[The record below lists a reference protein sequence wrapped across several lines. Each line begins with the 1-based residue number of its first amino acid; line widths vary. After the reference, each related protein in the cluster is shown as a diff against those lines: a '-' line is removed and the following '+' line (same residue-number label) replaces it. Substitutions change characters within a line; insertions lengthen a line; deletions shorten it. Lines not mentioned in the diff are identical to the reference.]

1 MNQHPW
7 TGGFVHEALGVRI
20 TSDPAALLPVED
32 LVGLALRRNPRRA
45 HLLVSRVLAKHV
57 PTEPAVVL
65 AAGELLGAL
74 AGAALGSTVD
84 DAVLRGAAAEL
95 AAALEDGTAP
105 ADDDG
110 GPGTSAGRD
119 SAGRARSAAAR
130 SPRTRLQHAR
140 EQLWDLPIS
149 HPDVVTVGYAETAT
163 GLGRL
168 VADVLGSYYIHSTR
182 HAPADAVAYGSFEE
196 AHSHATSHR
205 LLPVDPAL
213 LNSPAPVVLVDD
225 ELSTGATVI
234 NTITELHAAAPHP
247 LYVVASLIDLRSDAD
262 RARFDELA
270 QQLGCSIRV
279 VALSTGRIDLGEDLL
294 ARAQGLIG
302 GLPDQ
307 VEATEFGPG
316 VVDPAPVTVLD
327 YSDAARGLRSDR
339 FGNRAGVSSEYL
351 GTLPAALPGA
361 VSAESLALIASRISA
376 SLPDPAEPVLVLG
389 CEEFIHVPLTIAN
402 ALAEALPGVPVRFS
416 TTTRSPIVPIDR
428 SDYAIANAVAFASH
442 DVTED
447 GPGPRHAY
455 NVGARRT
462 GAGLDTVGAAGP
474 DAVGADRTAGAD
486 GTAAGAAGTGFGSIV
501 LLPEPGTDLASI
513 TGPGSVTEALR
524 AVTGAVVV
532 VLLPADVP
540 TPEDWTG
547 PAAVPAAVPLT
558 GPEFG
563 SYAPEDV
570 TWLLKDLRD
579 AALEAPT
586 AEREAAIQSG
596 GANYAESLPMEYL
609 PSAQYQDLYEE
620 ALRRSAPRV
629 AAAVGTVTE
638 LALAARNREPVL
650 VSLARAGTPI
660 GILMRRWAQR
670 MHGLDLPH
678 YTMSIVRGV
687 GMDETA
693 LRYLARTYA
702 SERILFVDG
711 WTGKGAITREL
722 TAALEKFEAS
732 DGVRFS
738 SELAVLADP
747 GHSVELFGT
756 REDYLIP
763 SACLNSTVSGLVS
776 RTVFNKDLIAP
787 HDFHGAKFYSHLATA
802 DVSRDFL
809 TAIESHF
816 DDVRPEAEAA
826 AASLVHADRTPTWV
840 GWQAVERLSEE
851 YGIHNVNLVKPGV
864 GETTRVLLRRV
875 PWKVL
880 VHPDALEDVAHVL
893 LLAEQRGVPVEEVP
907 DLPFSC
913 VGLIHPRFTAGAV
926 GADGRA
932 VAGAGVPGA
941 DA

>member
-1 MNQHPW
+1 MSQHPW

-20 TSDPAALLPVED
+20 ISDPSALLPVED

-57 PTEPAVVL
+57 PTEPALVL
-65 AAGELLGAL
+65 AAGELLGTL

-84 DAVLRGAAAEL
+84 SAVLRSVAADLQQVLRGEDNTAHDD
-95 AAALEDGTAP
+95 AA
-105 ADDDG
+105 
-110 GPGTSAGRD
+110 GPGAVRP
-119 SAGRARSAAAR
+119 
-130 SPRTRLQHAR
+130 PRTRLQYAR
-140 EQLWDLPIS
+140 ETLWDLPVS
-149 HPDVVTVGYAETAT
+149 HPEVVTIGYAETAT

-168 VADVLGSYYIHSTR
+168 VADTLGSYYIHSTR
-182 HAPADAVAYGSFEE
+182 HAPAGAVAYGAFEE

-205 LLPVDPAL
+205 LLPTDPAA
-213 LNSPAPVVLVDD
+213 LNSNAPVVLVDD

-234 NTITELHAAAPHP
+234 NTIAELHAAAPHP
-247 LYVVASLIDLRSDAD
+247 LYVVATLIDLRSDPD

-270 QQLGCSIRV
+270 AGLDCEIKV
-279 VALSTGRIDLGEDLL
+279 VALGTGRIELGEDIL
-294 ARAQGLIG
+294 ARAQELIST
-302 GLPDQ
+302 LPGT
-307 VEATEFGPG
+307 ATEPAAAATASPEAPG
-316 VVDPAPVTVLD
+316 TVDVLD
-327 YSDAARGLRSDR
+327 LGAITTRRLRSDR
-339 FGNRAGVSSEYL
+339 FGNPAGVSSDYL
-351 GTLPAALPGA
+351 GTLPEALPGA
-361 VSAESLALIASRISA
+361 VSGEHLAYIAARIRDV
-376 SLPDPAEPVLVLG
+376 LPDSDAPVLVLG
-389 CEEFIHVPLTIAN
+389 CEEFIHVPLTVAN
-402 ALAEALPGVPVRFS
+402 ALAEALQSGRVRFS

-428 SDYAIANAVAFASH
+428 PDYAINTSVDFASH

-455 NVGARRT
+455 NVGRRRGPAGCVDP
-462 GAGLDTVGAAGP
+462 GA
-474 DAVGADRTAGAD
+474 
-486 GTAAGAAGTGFGSIV
+486 GTAAPAAEGFGSIV
-501 LLPEPGTDLASI
+501 LLPEPGTELASI

-532 VLLPADVP
+532 VLMPADVP
-540 TPEDWTG
+540 APGAWTPQ
-547 PAAVPAAVPLT
+547 PSAAVPLT

-563 SYAPEDV
+563 SYAAEDV

-579 AALEAPT
+579 AQLEAPT

-609 PSAQYQDLYEE
+609 PSAQYQDLYAE
-620 ALRRSAPRV
+620 ALVRSAPRV
-629 AAAVGTVTE
+629 ATAVGTVTE
-638 LALAARNREPVL
+638 MALAARNNEPVL

-693 LRYLARTYA
+693 LRYLAARYDPK
-702 SERILFVDG
+702 RILFVDG

-722 TAALEKFEAS
+722 TAALEKFEQS

-738 SELAVLADP
+738 AQLAVLADP

-776 RTVFNKDLIAP
+776 RTVFNKELIGP
-787 HDFHGAKFYSHLATA
+787 KDFHGAKFYAHLASA
-802 DVSRDFL
+802 DVSREFL
-809 TAIESHF
+809 AAVEAQF
-816 DDVRPEAEAA
+816 DAVRSDAVAA
-826 AASLVHADRTPTWV
+826 AASLAAADRTPSWV

-880 VHPDALEDVAHVL
+880 VHPAARSEVAHVL

-926 GADGRA
+926 GADGKA
-932 VAGAGVPGA
+932 VAASEAGDTAASDAASVGAGA
-941 DA
+941 

>member
-1 MNQHPW
+1 MKHHPW
-7 TGGFVHEALGVRI
+7 TGGFVNEALGVRI

-57 PTEPAVVL
+57 PTEPALVL

-74 AGAALGSTVD
+74 AGAALGSKVD
-84 DAVLRGAAAEL
+84 DAVLRGVAAEL
-95 AAALEDGTAP
+95 AAVLEDGESA
-105 ADDDG
+105 AGSRRANDDG
-110 GPGTSAGRD
+110 GRHAAPRTP
-119 SAGRARSAAAR
+119 RAR
-130 SPRTRLQHAR
+130 LQYAR
-140 EQLWDLPIS
+140 ERLWDLPVS
-149 HPDVVTVGYAETAT
+149 HPEVVTIGYAETAT

-168 VADVLGSYYIHSTR
+168 VADMLGSYYIHSTR
-182 HAPADAVAYGSFEE
+182 HAPEGAVAYGAFEE

-205 LLPVDPAL
+205 LLPVDPAQ
-213 LNSPAPVVLVDD
+213 LNSPGPVVLVDD

-270 QQLGCSIRV
+270 DELGCSIRV
-279 VALSTGRIDLGEDLL
+279 VALGTGSIELGEDILV
-294 ARAQGLIG
+294 RAEQLIG
-302 GLPDQ
+302 GLPDS
-307 VEATEFGPG
+307 
-316 VVDPAPVTVLD
+316 PAG
-327 YSDAARGLRSDR
+327 AARSDSAPGTVTLLEDTARSLRSDR
-339 FGNRAGVSSEYL
+339 FGNRAGISSDYL
-351 GTLPAALPGA
+351 GTLPDALPGA
-361 VSAESLALIASRISA
+361 VSAESLALVASRISA
-376 SLPDPAEPVLVLG
+376 ALPASAESVLVLG

-402 ALAEALPGVPVRFS
+402 AVAEALPGASVRFS

-428 SDYAIANAVAFASH
+428 PDYAIANAVDFASH

-455 NVGARRT
+455 NVGPRR
-462 GAGLDTVGAAGP
+462 A
-474 DAVGADRTAGAD
+474 AD
-486 GTAAGAAGTGFGSIV
+486 GSAANTGFDSIV
-501 LLPEPGTDLASI
+501 LLPEPGTDPASI

-540 TPEDWTG
+540 ADWTG
-547 PAAVPAAVPLT
+547 SVAAAVPLT
-558 GPEFG
+558 GPAFG

-579 AALEAPT
+579 AQLEAPT

-629 AAAVGTVTE
+629 ASAVGTVTE

-693 LRYLARTYA
+693 LRYLARTY
-702 SERILFVDG
+702 SPERILFVDG

-722 TAALEKFEAS
+722 TAALDKFEAT

-787 HDFHGAKFYSHLATA
+787 EDFHGAKFYAHLAGA

-809 TAIESHF
+809 AAIERHF

-826 AASLVHADRTPTWV
+826 AASLAAADRTPTWV

-880 VHPDALEDVAHVL
+880 VHPGALEDVAHVL

-932 VAGAGVPGA
+932 VAAAVPGA

>member
-1 MNQHPW
+1 M
-7 TGGFVHEALGVRI
+7 RI
-20 TSDPAALLPVED
+20 TSDSGALLPVED
-32 LVGLALRRNPRRA
+32 LVGLAVRRNPRRA

-57 PTEPAVVL
+57 PTEPALVL

-74 AGAALGSTVD
+74 AGEALGSTVD
-84 DAVLRGAAAEL
+84 RKVLDTVAGELLAVLRGTATDASDGVARAGADGAARAG
-95 AAALEDGTAP
+95 A
-105 ADDDG
+105 G
-110 GPGTSAGRD
+110 GL
-119 SAGRARSAAAR
+119 R
-130 SPRTRLQHAR
+130 SPRARLQYAR
-140 EQLWDLPIS
+140 EQLWDLPVS
-149 HPDVVTVGYAETAT
+149 HPDVVTIGYAETAT

-168 VADVLGSYYIHSTR
+168 VADTLGSYYIHSTR
-182 HAPADAVAYGSFEE
+182 HAPEGAVAYGAFEE

-205 LLPVDPAL
+205 LLPVDPAR
-213 LNSPAPVVLVDD
+213 LNSNAPVVLVDD

-247 LYVVASLIDLRSDAD
+247 AYVVASLIDLRSDAD
-262 RARFDELA
+262 RARFDDLA
-270 QQLGCSIRV
+270 ARLGCSIEV
-279 VALSTGRIDLGEDLL
+279 VALGTGRIDLGPDIL
-294 ARAQGLIG
+294 ARARQLIED
-302 GLPDQ
+302 LPDA
-307 VEATEFGPG
+307 V
-316 VVDPAPVTVLD
+316 PAASANTAAGTLTMLD
-327 YSDAARGLRSDR
+327 FSDVSGNSGLRSDR
-339 FGNRAGVSSEYL
+339 FGNPAGVSSEYL
-351 GTLPAALPGA
+351 GTLPEALPGA
-361 VSAESLALIASRISA
+361 VAGEHLAHIAGCIREALPESSA
-376 SLPDPAEPVLVLG
+376 PALVLG
-389 CEEFIHVPLTIAN
+389 TEEFIHVPLTVAN
-402 ALAEALPGVPVRFS
+402 ALAEARQGAPVRFS

-428 SDYAIANAVAFASH
+428 PDYAIANALDFDSH

-447 GPGPRHAY
+447 GLGPRHAY
-455 NVGARRT
+455 NVAARH
-462 GAGLDTVGAAGP
+462 GEE
-474 DAVGADRTAGAD
+474 
-486 GTAAGAAGTGFGSIV
+486 GFGSIV
-501 LLPEPGTDLASI
+501 LLPEPGTDPEAI

-524 AVTGAVVV
+524 AVSPAVVV

-540 TPEDWTG
+540 TAWPA
-547 PAAVPAAVPLT
+547 PAAAAASGTATPASTGTAVPLT

-579 AALEAPT
+579 AKLEAPT

-596 GANYAESLPMEYL
+596 GANYAESLPVEYL

-620 ALRRSAPRV
+620 ALVRSAPRV

-638 LALAARNREPVL
+638 LALAVRNREPVL

-660 GILMRRWAQR
+660 GILMRRWAQQ

-693 LRYLARTYA
+693 LRWLAARYDPT
-702 SERILFVDG
+702 RILFVDG

-738 SELAVLADP
+738 AQLAVLADP

-776 RTVFNKDLIAP
+776 RTVYNKELIGP
-787 HDFHGAKFYSHLATA
+787 QDFHGAKFYAHLAEA

-809 TAIESHF
+809 AAVEAHF
-816 DDVRPEAEAA
+816 DAVRPAVVVQAGELAGT
-826 AASLVHADRTPTWV
+826 DRTPSWI
-840 GWQAVERLSEE
+840 GWQAVERISEE
-851 YGIHNVNLVKPGV
+851 YGIFNVNLVKPGV

-880 VHPDALEDVAHVL
+880 VHPDARAEVAHVL

-913 VGLIHPRFTAGAV
+913 VGLIHPRYTAGAV
-926 GADGRA
+926 GADGKA
-932 VAGAGVPGA
+932 VANV
-941 DA
+941 

>member
-1 MNQHPW
+1 MKHHPW
-7 TGGFVHEALGVRI
+7 TGGFVNEALGVRI

-57 PTEPAVVL
+57 PTEPALVL

-74 AGAALGSTVD
+74 AGAALGSKVD
-84 DAVLRGAAAEL
+84 DAVLRGVAAEL
-95 AAALEDGTAP
+95 AAVLEDGERTAGSRR
-105 ADDDG
+105 ANDG
-110 GPGTSAGRD
+110 GRHAAPRTP
-119 SAGRARSAAAR
+119 RAR
-130 SPRTRLQHAR
+130 LQYAR
-140 EQLWDLPIS
+140 ERLWDLPVS
-149 HPDVVTVGYAETAT
+149 HPEVVTIGYAETAT

-168 VADVLGSYYIHSTR
+168 VADMLGSYYIHSTR
-182 HAPADAVAYGSFEE
+182 HAPEGAVAYGAFEE

-205 LLPVDPAL
+205 LLPVDPAQ
-213 LNSPAPVVLVDD
+213 LNSPGPVVLVDD

-270 QQLGCSIRV
+270 DELGCSIRV
-279 VALSTGRIDLGEDLL
+279 VALGTGSIELGEDIL
-294 ARAQGLIG
+294 ARAENLIG
-302 GLPDQ
+302 GLSDSP
-307 VEATEFGPG
+307 AGAAGSASAPG
-316 VVDPAPVTVLD
+316 TVTLLED
-327 YSDAARGLRSDR
+327 TARSLRSDR
-339 FGNRAGVSSEYL
+339 FGNRAGISSDYL
-351 GTLPAALPGA
+351 GTLPDALPGA
-361 VSAESLALIASRISA
+361 VSAESLALVASRISA
-376 SLPDPAEPVLVLG
+376 ALPASAESVLVLG

-402 ALAEALPGVPVRFS
+402 AVAEALPGASVRFS

-428 SDYAIANAVAFASH
+428 PDYAIANAVDFASH
-442 DVTED
+442 DLTED

-455 NVGARRT
+455 NVGPRRT
-462 GAGLDTVGAAGP
+462 
-474 DAVGADRTAGAD
+474 AD
-486 GTAAGAAGTGFGSIV
+486 GSSSTTGFDCIV
-501 LLPEPGTDLASI
+501 LLPEPGTDPASI

-540 TPEDWTG
+540 ADWTG
-547 PAAVPAAVPLT
+547 SAAAAVPLT

-579 AALEAPT
+579 AQLEAPT

-629 AAAVGTVTE
+629 ASAVGTVTE
-638 LALAARNREPVL
+638 LALSARNREPVL

-693 LRYLARTYA
+693 LRYLARTY
-702 SERILFVDG
+702 SPERILFVDG

-722 TAALEKFEAS
+722 TAALDKFEAT

-787 HDFHGAKFYSHLATA
+787 DDFHGAKFYAHLAGA

-809 TAIESHF
+809 AAIERHF

-826 AASLVHADRTPTWV
+826 AASLAAADRTPTWV

-880 VHPDALEDVAHVL
+880 VHPGALEDVAHVL

-932 VAGAGVPGA
+932 VAAAAPGA

>member
-1 MNQHPW
+1 MKHHPW
-7 TGGFVHEALGVRI
+7 TGGFVNEALGVRI

-57 PTEPAVVL
+57 PTEPALVL

-74 AGAALGSTVD
+74 AGAALGSKVD
-84 DAVLRGAAAEL
+84 DAVLRGVAAEL
-95 AAALEDGTAP
+95 AAVLEDGESA
-105 ADDDG
+105 AGSRRANDDG
-110 GPGTSAGRD
+110 GRHAAPRTP
-119 SAGRARSAAAR
+119 RAR
-130 SPRTRLQHAR
+130 LQYAR
-140 EQLWDLPIS
+140 ERLWDLPVS
-149 HPDVVTVGYAETAT
+149 HPEVVTIGYAETAT

-168 VADVLGSYYIHSTR
+168 VADMLGSYYIHSTR
-182 HAPADAVAYGSFEE
+182 HAPEGAVAYGAFEE

-205 LLPVDPAL
+205 LLPVDQAQ
-213 LNSPAPVVLVDD
+213 LNSPGAVVLVDD

-270 QQLGCSIRV
+270 DELGCSIRV
-279 VALSTGRIDLGEDLL
+279 VALGTGSIELGEDILV
-294 ARAQGLIG
+294 RAEQLIG
-302 GLPDQ
+302 GLPDSP
-307 VEATEFGPG
+307 AGAAGSASAPG
-316 VVDPAPVTVLD
+316 TVTLLED
-327 YSDAARGLRSDR
+327 TARSLRSDR
-339 FGNRAGVSSEYL
+339 FGNRAGISSDYL
-351 GTLPAALPGA
+351 GTLPDALPGA
-361 VSAESLALIASRISA
+361 VSAESLALVASRISA
-376 SLPDPAEPVLVLG
+376 ALPASAESVLVLG

-402 ALAEALPGVPVRFS
+402 AVAEALPGASVRFS

-428 SDYAIANAVAFASH
+428 PDYAIANAVDFASH

-455 NVGARRT
+455 NVGPRR
-462 GAGLDTVGAAGP
+462 A
-474 DAVGADRTAGAD
+474 AD
-486 GTAAGAAGTGFGSIV
+486 GSAATTGFDSIV
-501 LLPEPGTDLASI
+501 LLPEPGTDPASI

-540 TPEDWTG
+540 ADWNG
-547 PAAVPAAVPLT
+547 SAAAAVPLT

-579 AALEAPT
+579 AQLEAPT

-629 AAAVGTVTE
+629 ASAVGTVTE

-693 LRYLARTYA
+693 LRYLARTY
-702 SERILFVDG
+702 SPERVLFVDG

-722 TAALEKFEAS
+722 TAALDKFEAT

-787 HDFHGAKFYSHLATA
+787 DDFHGAKFYAHLAGA

-809 TAIESHF
+809 AAIERHF

-826 AASLVHADRTPTWV
+826 AASLAAADRTPTWV

-880 VHPDALEDVAHVL
+880 VHPGALEDVAHVL

-932 VAGAGVPGA
+932 VAAAVPGA

>member
-7 TGGFVHEALGVRI
+7 TGGYVHKALGVRI
-20 TSDPAALLPVED
+20 SSDPGALLPVED

-57 PTEPAVVL
+57 PTEPALVL
-65 AAGELLGAL
+65 AAGELLGSL
-74 AGAALGSTVD
+74 AGAALGSPVQ
-84 DAVLRGAAAEL
+84 DAVLRGVAAEL
-95 AAALEDGTAP
+95 LAVLRGTASNTPDGSGAACHP
-105 ADDDG
+105 AR
-110 GPGTSAGRD
+110 PP
-119 SAGRARSAAAR
+119 RAR
-130 SPRTRLQHAR
+130 LQYAR
-140 EQLWDLPIS
+140 EQLRELPIA
-149 HPDVVTVGYAETAT
+149 HPEAVTIGYAETAT

-168 VADVLGSYYIHSTR
+168 VADTLGSYYIHSTR
-182 HAPADAVAYGSFEE
+182 HAPEGAVAYGAFEE

-205 LLPVDPAL
+205 LLPTDPAL
-213 LNSPAPVVLVDD
+213 LNGNTPVVLVDD

-247 LYVVASLIDLRSDAD
+247 AYVVATLIDLRSDAD
-262 RARFDELA
+262 RALFADLARSLGCRIEVVALGTGRIELGADILERA
-270 QQLGCSIRV
+270 QQLISGLPQPQDDAGSGL
-279 VALSTGRIDLGEDLL
+279 APDTGDLTVIDLG
-294 ARAQGLIG
+294 ASTQR
-302 GLPDQ
+302 
-307 VEATEFGPG
+307 
-316 VVDPAPVTVLD
+316 
-327 YSDAARGLRSDR
+327 RLRSDR
-339 FGNRAGVSSEYL
+339 FGNPAGVSSDYL
-351 GTLPAALPGA
+351 GTLPEALPGA
-361 VSAESLALIASRISA
+361 VSGEHLAYVAARIRA
-376 SLPDPAEPVLVLG
+376 ALPDSDAPVLVLG
-389 CEEFIHVPLTIAN
+389 CEEFIHVPLTVAN
-402 ALAEALPGVPVRFS
+402 ALAETRHGGQVLFS
-416 TTTRSPIVPIDR
+416 TTTRSPIVPLDR
-428 SDYAIANAVAFASH
+428 ADYAIANAVDFASH

-455 NVGARRT
+455 NVAARS
-462 GAGLDTVGAAGP
+462 GGEP
-474 DAVGADRTAGAD
+474 
-486 GTAAGAAGTGFGSIV
+486 FGGIV
-501 LLPEPGTDLASI
+501 VLPEPGTELASI
-513 TGPGSVTEALR
+513 TGPGSLTEALR
-524 AVTGAVVV
+524 AVAGAVVV
-532 VLLPADVP
+532 VLIPADVP
-540 TPEDWTG
+540 APEDWIPGRRT
-547 PAAVPAAVPLT
+547 AAVPLT

-563 SYAPEDV
+563 SYAAEDV

-579 AALEAPT
+579 AKLEAPT

-609 PSAQYQDLYEE
+609 PSEQYQQLYEE
-620 ALRRSAPRV
+620 ALMRSAPRV

-638 LALAARNREPVL
+638 LALAARNKEPVL

-660 GILMRRWAQR
+660 GILMRRWAQQ
-670 MHGLDLPH
+670 MHGLELPH

-693 LRYLARTYA
+693 LRYLADRYDPA
-702 SERILFVDG
+702 RILFVDG

-722 TAALEKFEAS
+722 TAALDKFEAT

-738 SELAVLADP
+738 PDLAVLADP

-776 RTVFNKDLIAP
+776 RTVFNKELIGP
-787 HDFHGAKFYSHLATA
+787 GDFHGAKFYAHLASA

-809 TAIESHF
+809 AAVERHF
-816 DDVRPEAEAA
+816 DDVRSEAEAA
-826 AASLVHADRTPTWV
+826 AELFAETDRTPTWV
-840 GWQAVERLSEE
+840 GWRAVERLSEE

-880 VHPDALEDVAHVL
+880 VHPAARSEVAHVL

-926 GADGRA
+926 GADGKA
-932 VAGAGVPGA
+932 VAAAGANA
-941 DA
+941 